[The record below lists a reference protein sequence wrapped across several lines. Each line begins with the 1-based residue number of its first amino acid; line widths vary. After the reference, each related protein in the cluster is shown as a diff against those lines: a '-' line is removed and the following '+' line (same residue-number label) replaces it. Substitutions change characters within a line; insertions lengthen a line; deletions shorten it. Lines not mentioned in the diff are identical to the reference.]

1 MAPSIGY
8 GLKSVT
14 LPAIRWL
21 HSHLSAP
28 CSLTSKESSLGIPDE
43 QEKPDQVEALLDTP
57 NLADALE
64 SERFK
69 QFLDHVP
76 FAVAVS
82 ELHPSER
89 VTYANFEFERLT
101 GICAARVQG
110 RPWNALPIKAAST
123 EDGTDLAEIVA
134 SHQEY
139 LGTFSVGAEPQVVVV
154 DAWSSTIEDENGIP
168 LFRLVALA
176 ATGAREDR
184 QEDLSK
190 QIQEKDVQLRE
201 LQHRVK
207 NNLQMITA
215 LIRLEAK
222 NQPSD
227 GMAAGFSKLAGR
239 IESLA
244 LLYRSLSD
252 EGQPDSV
259 DLGVYV
265 SQIASSV
272 MTAHAVEGIHLNLQV
287 DTWPVSLDVAMPT
300 GLVINELLTNA
311 LKHAFVGR
319 GSGTVTL
326 KSLVDDTGCRITIS
340 DDGIGLAPGITW
352 PRSGKLSALIVQS
365 LRQNAGA
372 TLHIESSPGA
382 GMKVQIFFARAAA
395 APH

>member
-1 MAPSIGY
+1 MSN
-8 GLKSVT
+8 
-14 LPAIRWL
+14 
-21 HSHLSAP
+21 
-28 CSLTSKESSLGIPDE
+28 ESD
-43 QEKPDQVEALLDTP
+43 QEKPEPVEALLETP

-89 VTYANFEFERLT
+89 VTYANLEFERLT
-101 GICAARVQG
+101 GTSATQLEG
-110 RPWNALPIKAAST
+110 RPWNSLPIEVAST
-123 EDGTDLAEIVA
+123 DDGKELADVVTA
-134 SHQEY
+134 KQEY
-139 LGTFSVGAEPQVVVV
+139 LGTFSVGLGPSLIV
-154 DAWSSTIEDENGIP
+154 DAWSSTIEDENGVP

-176 ATGAREDR
+176 ATGAREGDR
-184 QEDLSK
+184 DELSK

-222 NQPSD
+222 NQPAD
-227 GMAAGFSKLAGR
+227 GASERFSKLAGR
-239 IESLA
+239 VESLA

-252 EGQPDSV
+252 ENQPDSV

-272 MTAHAVEGIHLNLQV
+272 MAVHAVEGIHLNLQV
-287 DTWPVSLDVAMPT
+287 DTWPVSIDVAMPT
-300 GLVINELLTNA
+300 GLVINELMTNS

-319 GSGTVTL
+319 DGGTITL
-326 KSLVDDTGCRITIS
+326 KSLVNDSGCRIMIS
-340 DDGIGLAPGITW
+340 DDGIGLAPGTSW
-352 PRSGKLSALIVQS
+352 PRPGKLSALIVQS

-372 TLHIESSPGA
+372 TLDIHSAPNE
-382 GMKVQIFFARAAA
+382 GMMVQIFFARAAA
-395 APH
+395 AP

>member
-1 MAPSIGY
+1 MGDNRDKDGQI
-8 GLKSVT
+8 
-14 LPAIRWL
+14 
-21 HSHLSAP
+21 
-28 CSLTSKESSLGIPDE
+28 
-43 QEKPDQVEALLDTP
+43 EALLETP

-64 SERFK
+64 SKRFK

-89 VTYANFEFERLT
+89 LTYANLEFERLT
-101 GICAARVQG
+101 GTSGATVQG
-110 RPWNALPIKAAST
+110 RPWNALPISVASAA
-123 EDGTDLAEIVA
+123 DGTDLGAA
-134 SHQEY
+134 LLSSDDY
-139 LGTFSVGAEPQVVVV
+139 LGTFSVGAGETIIVV
-154 DAWSSTIEDENGIP
+154 DAWSSTIEDEDGVA

-176 ATGAREDR
+176 ETTARGGQ
-184 QEDLSK
+184 QEELTR
-190 QIQEKDVQLRE
+190 QIQERDVQLRE

-222 NQPSD
+222 NQPADDS
-227 GMAAGFSKLAGR
+227 AARFSKLAGR

-252 EGQPDSV
+252 EAKPDSI

-265 SQIASSV
+265 SQIASAV
-272 MTAHAVEGIHLNLQV
+272 MAAHAVEGIHLNLQV

-319 GSGTVTL
+319 AGGTISL
-326 KSLVDDTGCRITIS
+326 NSLVDDTGCRITIS
-340 DDGIGLAPGITW
+340 DDGVGMDPDLTW
-352 PRSGKLSALIVQS
+352 PKPGKLSALIVQS
-365 LRQNAGA
+365 LRQNAHA
-372 TLHIESSPGA
+372 SVSMSSSPDLGTR
-382 GMKVQIFFARAAA
+382 VEIFFARKAAT
-395 APH
+395 P